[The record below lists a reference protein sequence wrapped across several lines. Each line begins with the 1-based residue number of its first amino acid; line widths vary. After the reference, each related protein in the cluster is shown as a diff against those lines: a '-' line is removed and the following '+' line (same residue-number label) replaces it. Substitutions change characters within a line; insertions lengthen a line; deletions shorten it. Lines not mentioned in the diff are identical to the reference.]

1 MRMLCYS
8 RRIRSYEIFI
18 NTTEVGV
25 LKVARLQVNIRNVSE
40 FDRDHNFVKDTKYK
54 G

>member
-1 MRMLCYS
+1 MLCYS
-8 RRIRSYEIFI
+8 RKIKSYEICI

-40 FDRDHNFVKDTKYK
+40 FDLDHDIVKDTKYK